1 MSFSLLPKVIFEK
14 ITQIT
19 PEYLRQRGISLL
31 MLDFDNT
38 ILPYTSATPPVELLR
53 WFDRMKRGGVKLCV
67 VSNSHKDKAA
77 RFCAAHNLGCV
88 RHANKPGK
96 RGIRRCLARYGL
108 DKQQAA
114 LAGDQIYTDVLGANR
129 AGVTSILV
137 RPIHLSNIW
146 LKLRHVAE
154 KPFIFFARKRRVKL

>member
-1 MSFSLLPKVIFEK
+1 MSFSLLPKHVFEK

-19 PEYLRQRGISLL
+19 PEFLRQRGVKLL

-38 ILPYTSATPPVELLR
+38 LLPYTSSVPSAELLR
-53 WFDRMKRGGVKLCV
+53 WLDAMKRGGVKLCV

-77 RFCAAHNLGCV
+77 RFCAAHNIGCV

-96 RGIRRCLARYGL
+96 GGIRRCLARYGL
-108 DKQQAA
+108 KSSQAA

-129 AGVTSILV
+129 AGVKSILV
-137 RPIHLSNIW
+137 RPIRLSNIW

-154 KPFIFFARKRRVKL
+154 KPFIFLARKRRVKP